1 MKIFD
6 MNGSFY
12 RFGTLLFDLMILNII
27 FIAAAAI
34 GFGITFVPACI
45 AMIYTIHESIRKDQ
59 GRILYHFIKSIK
71 ANFRQGML
79 FSIALII
86 LSISITLVLTNVSM
100 FSKYSFLVL
109 SIQYFLIFEIFIVSL
124 FLFPMLAKV
133 EMNSKQAVVNSFL
146 IAHRHLFTSISCLS
160 LIILNYYVIKY
171 ISPIFIVFTFS
182 GTGYVIERLILEN
195 IIIKNYVPEDM
206 KKELTVDD
214 NAF

>member
-1 MKIFD
+1 MKLFD
-6 MNGSFY
+6 MNSSFY

-27 FIAAAAI
+27 FIAAAA
-34 GFGITFVPACI
+34 FGLGIPACI

-59 GRILYHFIKSIK
+59 GKILYHFIKSIK
-71 ANFRQGML
+71 DNFKQGML

-133 EMNSKQAVVNSFL
+133 EMSSKQAIVNSFL

-206 KKELTVDD
+206 KRELTIDD
-214 NAF
+214 RDF